1 MAQRYMTLKE
11 FLLALLGG
19 GVAVTLVEIV
29 KEAIAWH
36 RNRKAQLEDREEEER
51 KKNTEER
58 IRNLET
64 AVEKV
69 EKMVMILLES
79 QKNSLFDRI
88 THLCKK
94 YIADGQ
100 IDVDDLR
107 ALKMLYRSYHGYT
120 DDNGVYHEGVGGNGD
135 LEDLMKI
142 VEKLPLKD
150 LK

>member
-1 MAQRYMTLKE
+1 MKE

-19 GVAVTLVEIV
+19 GVAVTVVETI

-36 RNRKAQLEDREEEER
+36 RNRKAQLEDRREEELKR
-51 KKNTEER
+51 KTEER

-64 AVEKV
+64 TVEKV

-88 THLCKK
+88 QYLCKK
-94 YIADGQ
+94 YIAEGA

-107 ALKMLYRSYHGYT
+107 ALNALYRSYHGYT
-120 DDNGVYHEGVGGNGD
+120 DDHGVYHEGVGGNGD
-135 LEDLMKI
+135 LEDLMRI
-142 VEKLPLKD
+142 VRKLPLKD